1 MISNRRLTQVL
12 QAAAVH
18 LRLGIRL
25 SAALVLTA
33 ALHGTPAWALQVSGL
48 ESPHSFLADP
58 ASNSY
63 FISNINGE
71 PEARDNNGFITK
83 LSDDGRITA
92 FKFIE
97 GGRGDVTLHAPKGM
111 TVVDQVLYVADLD
124 TLRAFDKTTGK
135 PLAALRLPAAA
146 TAGQP
151 QSLVDVASDGQG
163 HLYLADQ
170 LGNAIYRADLTP
182 TLTIST
188 YVSGSHLAGP
198 SGVAVN
204 PKTGHLAVVSWNT
217 GKIFDITPEGALTEL
232 VSNGFFTA
240 RFQNLS
246 GVDFDRWGSM
256 YVSDATKGKIWR
268 MTPNHKFQ
276 VIAEYLPSPSDL
288 GIDRVNHLILVPYQ
302 DSNAAEVN
310 GLESPTA
317 SSGERTKRTLADYG
331 FVEPLKADK
340 EGP

>member
-1 MISNRRLTQVL
+1 MRHRFLSRPLRRHCLGLALAWATGVLLTSS
-12 QAAAVH
+12 
-18 LRLGIRL
+18 G
-25 SAALVLTA
+25 
-33 ALHGTPAWALQVSGL
+33 AWALQVSGL

-58 ASNSY
+58 ASRSY

-71 PEARDNNGFITK
+71 PDVRDNNGFITK

-97 GGRGDVTLHAPKGM
+97 GGREDVTLHAPKGM
-111 TVVDQVLYVADLD
+111 AIVDQVLYVTDLD
-124 TLRAFDKTTGK
+124 SLRASDKTSGK
-135 PLAALRLPAAA
+135 PLATLVLPRPPD
-146 TAGQP
+146 GKMS
-151 QSLVDVASDGQG
+151 QSLVGIAPDGHG

-170 LGNAIYRADLTP
+170 GGNAIYRVDLTP
-182 TLTIST
+182 TPTLTL
-188 YVSGSHLAGP
+188 YLSGAHLAGP

-204 PKTGHLAVVSWNT
+204 PKTGHLAVVSYDS
-217 GKIFDITPEGALTEL
+217 GKIFDVTPDGTLTEL
-232 VSNGFFTA
+232 ASNGFFTG

-256 YVSDATKGKIWR
+256 YVSDLTKGKIWR
-268 MTPNHKFQ
+268 MLPNNKFQ
-276 VIAEYLPSPSDL
+276 VIAEYLPGPSDI

-317 SSGERTKRTLADYG
+317 ATGDRTKRTLADYG
-331 FVEPLKADK
+331 FVEPKKSEK
-340 EGP
+340 EGSSRK